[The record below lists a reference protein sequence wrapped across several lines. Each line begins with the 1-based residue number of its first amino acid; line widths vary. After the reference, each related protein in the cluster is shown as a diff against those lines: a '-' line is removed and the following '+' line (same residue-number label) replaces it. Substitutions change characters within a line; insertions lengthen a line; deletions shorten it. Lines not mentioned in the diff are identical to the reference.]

1 MIVICYLSS
10 QHLARVHRAF
20 PPPHSVTNAT
30 AWHALVGALQLRR
43 CDAAIVDP
51 CVGGDHLA
59 AGRLAALE
67 RACVAGCVFPVVGYL
82 SVTAAGLRAA
92 QALARLG
99 ASEIVIRGVDDSAET
114 ILTSV
119 SRVVAGSDARRVV
132 SGFARRFASL
142 PNRIGTA
149 VEMAFGRPDRV
160 RSVGDLALAARTT
173 RRSLDRWL
181 ARAGLPSARTLLSC
195 ARANAAYHL
204 LAGGRVRAS
213 EAAFL
218 VGYASPRSLSRE
230 LQAIAG
236 QPASA
241 IPLRLSRDAF
251 AAAIERRLAR
261 DTRMAA
267 DTSY

>member
-1 MIVICYLSS
+1 VIVICYLSS
-10 QHLARVHRAF
+10 QHLAQVHRAF
-20 PPPHSVTNAT
+20 PPPHSVTNAS
-30 AWHALVGALQLRR
+30 AWQAVVGALQLRR

-51 CVGGDHLA
+51 CAGGDHLA
-59 AGRLAALE
+59 AERLAALE
-67 RACVAGCVFPVVGYL
+67 RVLVVGSAFPVVGYL
-82 SVTAAGLRAA
+82 SVSAAGLRAT

-99 ASEIVIRGVDDSAET
+99 ASEIVIRGVDDSTEA
-114 ILTSV
+114 IAASV
-119 SRVVAGSDARRVV
+119 SRVVAASDARRVV
-132 SGFARRFASL
+132 SGFAPRLASL
-142 PNRIGTA
+142 PSGIGTA
-149 VEMAFGRPDRV
+149 VQMAFSRPDRL

-213 EAAFL
+213 EAACL
-218 VGYASPRSLSRE
+218 VGYTSPRSLSRE

-261 DTRMAA
+261 DAREPSNS
-267 DTSY
+267 SY

>member
-1 MIVICYLSS
+1 MIVICYLGSLP
-10 QHLARVHRAF
+10 LAQVRRAF
-20 PPPHSVTNAT
+20 PPPHSVTNAS
-30 AWHALVGALQLRR
+30 AWHAVVGAIQLRR

-51 CVGGDHLA
+51 CTGGDHLA
-59 AGRLAALE
+59 AERVAALE
-67 RACVAGCVFPVVGYL
+67 RVLPVGSAFPIVGYL

-99 ASEIVIRGVDDSAET
+99 AAEIVIRGVDDSADA
-114 ILTSV
+114 IAASV
-119 SRVVAGSDARRVV
+119 ARVVAASDARRVV
-132 SGFARRFASL
+132 SGFAVRFASL
-142 PNRIGTA
+142 PAGIATA
-149 VEMAFGRPDRV
+149 VQTAFSQPDRL
-160 RSVGDLALAARTT
+160 RSVGDLAVAARTT

-204 LAGGRVRAS
+204 LAGGGVRAS
-213 EAAFL
+213 QAASL

-241 IPLRLSRDAF
+241 IPLRLTRDAF
-251 AAAIERRLAR
+251 AAAIERRLALNSR
-261 DTRMAA
+261 VGSHS
-267 DTSY
+267 SY